1 MCRRQVASGESGLVA
16 AELEAF
22 LGGRRLPS
30 VALAVSILASAVNGM
45 NVVAVVGHYYA
56 YGFHLFWTVAWVPI
70 SATFVAVTLVPLLYS
85 LRVSTIFQGGLRSVV
100 WADCIQ
106 AAVMI
111 ASPIVI
117 IAKVFYDSHRVSQPL
132 RPLSDFNVTT
142 YMLRIA
148 IGGGLMVFMF
158 FVLVGFTAI
167 AVIYW
172 FRDCDPL
179 LSGSISNYDQR
190 QSGQAGFSKR
200 RGGDRAGLFRPD
212 GLPGCPRRR
221 GGGASS
227 SFAGDVSPSRGTG
240 RPPVPR
246 SRAEIHQRHRRLA
259 F

>member
-1 MCRRQVASGESGLVA
+1 MRFDNKVGITACVIYFVLSQTLGAIGIYSA
-16 AELEAF
+16 AIA
-22 LGGRRLPS
+22 
-30 VALAVSILASAVNGM
+30 
-45 NVVAVVGHYYA
+45 
-56 YGFHLFWTVAWVPI
+56 I
-70 SATFVAVTLVPLLYS
+70 STMLSVPLIYTDIAIGLAGTTYTA
-85 LRVSTIFQGGLRSVV
+85 LGGLRSVV

-179 LSGSISNYDQR
+179 LSGSISNYDQ
-190 QSGQAGFSKR
+190 
-200 RGGDRAGLFRPD
+200 
-212 GLPGCPRRR
+212 
-221 GGGASS
+221 
-227 SFAGDVSPSRGTG
+227 G
-240 RPPVPR
+240 RPTIFDRTTQPDQ
-246 SRAEIHQRHRRLA
+246 EIKQLRC
-259 F
+259 